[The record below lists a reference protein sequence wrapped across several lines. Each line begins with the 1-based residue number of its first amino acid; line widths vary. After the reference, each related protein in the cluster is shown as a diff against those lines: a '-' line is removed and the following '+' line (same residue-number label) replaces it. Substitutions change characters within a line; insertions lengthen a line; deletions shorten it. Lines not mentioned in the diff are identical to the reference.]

1 MTIIDL
7 RLTGGKTS
15 ALGSNLY
22 VLALTIVTGD
32 DSISRRCLV
41 NDRPSFEREGQFA
54 FRRRLKARRVYVIGS
69 MPSQYQT

>member
-32 DSISRRCLV
+32 DSISGRCLV
-41 NDRPSFEREGQFA
+41 NESTI
-54 FRRRLKARRVYVIGS
+54 L
-69 MPSQYQT
+69 